1 MSVQTHDA
9 VVAVVAVG
17 GSVTDVRWLLSYD
30 LVDSNH

>member
-9 VVAVVAVG
+9 VVAAG
-17 GSVTDVRWLLSYD
+17 GSVTDVRWLLSHD